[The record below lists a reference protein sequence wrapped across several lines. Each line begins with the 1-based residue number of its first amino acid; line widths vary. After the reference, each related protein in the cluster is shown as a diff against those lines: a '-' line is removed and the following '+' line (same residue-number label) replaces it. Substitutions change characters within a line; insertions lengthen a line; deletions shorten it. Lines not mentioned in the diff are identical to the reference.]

1 MLTVAVVGSGGAG
14 PGAWDVGPR
23 IVARLTGDRLT
34 GGQPVPGQRASGE
47 QTHVEG
53 VQVLASTD
61 LPVRLLSADSGLD
74 ELIMV
79 ESTRAGGT
87 PGSIRQSVMET
98 HGPGRPEPGTT
109 APGGVMGALTSL
121 HLPPRVVVF
130 SVEAGLEDGSGD
142 GEATSVLADRA
153 VDEVFDLVIAE
164 LRRLDASQR
173 LA

>member
-1 MLTVAVVGSGGAG
+1 MLTVAVVGSAGTG

-47 QTHVEG
+47 PTSVEG

-98 HGPGRPEPGTT
+98 HGPGQPEPGTA

-130 SVEAGLEDGSGD
+130 SVEAGTEEA
-142 GEATSVLADRA
+142 GEATSDLADRA

-164 LRRLDASQR
+164 LRRLDGAQR
-173 LA
+173 LS